1 MARAILSHDPELG
14 TTLTMPVAHGTEPDD
29 LDTLLATTGWAWDNT
44 WCQWRRLDTE
54 NRPADPAALA
64 AYRARVAD
72 LTDWD
77 VDTHADDTAPTG
89 DHLDPDTLDTITPGD
104 WVRCQDVDLTHGF
117 VLLGLV
123 APIARTDTGD
133 PWRQVHQLGN
143 TTDPVVVL
151 IDPAYLDA
159 DDAAAT
165 FTVPATILTGHH
177 PTH

>member
-14 TTLTMPVAHGTEPDD
+14 TTLTIPVAHGTEPDD
-29 LDTLLATTGWAWDNT
+29 LNTLLATTGWVWDTT
-44 WCQWRRLDTE
+44 WCQWRRMDTE

-72 LTDWD
+72 LTDW
-77 VDTHADDTAPTG
+77 
-89 DHLDPDTLDTITPGD
+89 
-104 WVRCQDVDLTHGF
+104 DVDLTHGF

-143 TTDPVVVL
+143 TADPVVVL

-159 DDAAAT
+159 DDAAVT